1 MKQAR
6 SLLAVAA
13 LMLVVAPSGA
23 QASAKSSPRMPVRI
37 RATIEKFDKN
47 LLTVK
52 TEKGGELTL
61 EVTPKTNISGV
72 DARRLTDIKPQDFIG
87 VTASKGTDQKFHA
100 TEVHVFP
107 DAMRGAGEGHYEGA
121 ERSVT
126 NATVAAMVNSSDGKT
141 VTLSFQNKATG
152 TTSSA
157 DIDIGRTVPV
167 VAFVPGDP
175 SLLKPG
181 ADTVML
187 VLKEEDGDLIALR
200 IVAEKDGVKPPM

>member
-1 MKQAR
+1 MR
-6 SLLAVAA
+6 L
-13 LMLVVAPSGA
+13 
-23 QASAKSSPRMPVRI
+23 SPPW
-37 RATIEKFDKN
+37 
-47 LLTVK
+47 
-52 TEKGGELTL
+52 
-61 EVTPKTNISGV
+61 S
-72 DARRLTDIKPQDFIG
+72 
-87 VTASKGTDQKFHA
+87 
-100 TEVHVFP
+100 
-107 DAMRGAGEGHYEGA
+107 
-121 ERSVT
+121 
-126 NATVAAMVNSSDGKT
+126 NSSDGKT